1 MRYFYLAL
9 NESRQNK
16 ADYLVWVETDNEGT
30 ILGPRIHD
38 QLIEG
43 SWGEIYKSEY
53 ENRLQ
58 DDEDFLRPS
67 DSMKIKLVAKF
78 ENGDVRLS
86 FEDIAGEIYEKE
98 FTPHMPPFLRAFF
111 NNAFTYVVKWNNT
124 M

>member
-9 NESRQNK
+9 NKSRQDE
-16 ADYLVWVETDNEGT
+16 ADYLVWVETDKEGR
-30 ILGPRIHD
+30 ILGPMQD
-38 QLIEG
+38 EVLGG
-43 SWGEIYKSEY
+43 SWGEMNKWEY

-58 DDEDFLRPS
+58 DDGAVVRES
-67 DSMKIKLVAKF
+67 DCMKIKLVAKF

-98 FTPHMPPFLRAFF
+98 FTPHMPPYLMSYLIQIFF
-111 NNAFTYVVKWNNT
+111 YKK